1 MKFRQR
7 FLCCRKGK
15 VIEMK
20 RKDTIEGVSC
30 KDNVFEIDGRTFFKG
45 LGAKLSI
52 VIAGIL
58 AIGAVSLTAIADC
71 EGIASSDANTE
82 ASTTT
87 TQNNPTTGATTV
99 SATMSWWKAGVSKYD
114 LIQAENVTEPV
125 TTVTEKKSDKT
136 TTVKEKKSVKE
147 TTATV
152 AMSTKAKAVKKEKET
167 AQTDNKKAKT
177 KSVDIKTTVIKADV
191 LYVQEDVKFRKKP
204 STSADVIKIVKQ
216 GEKVKVTGEEKNG
229 FYPVKVGN
237 KSGYIMAS
245 YLGTKLSNVTTTE
258 ESASKEYIGT
268 FKVTAYTAGSSART
282 ASGTTCEAGRTIAA
296 PSRFAFGTKLMFN
309 DNVYTV
315 EDRGSAIVNN
325 VLDLYVD
332 SESEAVQW
340 GVRYVEVYRVNN

>member
-1 MKFRQR
+1 
-7 FLCCRKGK
+7 
-15 VIEMK
+15 MK
-20 RKDTIEGVSC
+20 RKDTVEGVSC
-30 KDNVFEIDGRTFFKG
+30 KDNVFELDGRTFFKG

-87 TQNNPTTGATTV
+87 TQNNTTAKATTV
-99 SATMSWWKAGVSKYD
+99 SATMSWWNAGVFEYD
-114 LIQAENVTEPV
+114 LTQTENAAEPV
-125 TTVTEKKSDKT
+125 TTAAEKKSVKT
-136 TTVKEKKSVKE
+136 TTAKEKKAVKE

-152 AMSTKAKAVKKEKET
+152 AISTKVKAVEKEKKT
-167 AQTDNKKAKT
+167 AEDDNKKAKT
-177 KSVDIKTTVIKADV
+177 KSVDKKTTVLEVNV

-245 YLGTKLSNVTTTE
+245 YLGTKSSNVTTTE

-268 FKVTAYTAGSSART
+268 FKITAYTAGSSART
-282 ASGTTCEAGRTIAA
+282 ASGTTCKAGRTIAA

-309 DNVYTV
+309 GNVYTV
-315 EDRGSAIVNN
+315 EDRGGAIVNN

-332 SESEAVQW
+332 SNSEAVKW
-340 GVRYVEVYRVNN
+340 GVRYLKVYRVNN

>member
-1 MKFRQR
+1 M
-7 FLCCRKGK
+7 
-15 VIEMK
+15 IEMK

-30 KDNVFEIDGRTFFKG
+30 KDNVFELNGRTFFKG

-58 AIGAVSLTAIADC
+58 AIGAVSLTALADN

-87 TQNNPTTGATTV
+87 TQNNPTAEATTV
-99 SATMSWWKAGVSKYD
+99 SATMSWWKAGVSEYD
-114 LIQAENVTEPV
+114 LVHTENVTELV
-125 TTVTEKKSDKT
+125 TTVTEKHSDIT
-136 TTVKEKKSVKE
+136 TTAKEKEAVKE

-152 AMSTKAKAVKKEKET
+152 ALSTKEKAVKKEKTTAET
-167 AQTDNKKAKT
+167 DDKKAKT
-177 KSVDIKTTVIKADV
+177 KSVDIKTTVIEADV
-191 LYVQEDVKFRKKP
+191 LYVQEDVKFRKRP
-204 STSADVIKIVKQ
+204 STSADVIKIVEQ
-216 GEKVKVTGEEKNG
+216 GEKVNVTGEEKNG

-245 YLGTKLSNVTTTE
+245 YLGTKPSNVTTTE
-258 ESASKEYIGT
+258 ESVSKEYIGT

-296 PSRFAFGTKLMFN
+296 PSSFAFGTKLMFN
-309 DNVYTV
+309 GNVYTV

-340 GVRYVEVYRVNN
+340 GVRYVEVYKVNN